1 MVSSAAKRARKKK
14 LAHERQDRE
23 LLRPT
28 RQMDPADLSDPEMEQ
43 ADDEVRFA
51 PRGQSVEQMPATP
64 ATVQA
69 DNKCEYL
76 DIVNMIKTL
85 NGAIAA
91 ISRDTTCI
99 QRAYEQLRS
108 ENVARDKTLA
118 DLSEIVREYGLA
130 STNRRPQPVLQEDVV
145 DRDGNL
151 RGADIE
157 ITWDDNETF
166 LHGVRVV
173 RPDSSIQPGMRPAM
187 STPHQPIGGRD
198 RDDIP
203 STVRQQT
210 RPMMS
215 TPYHSTEGQDHRDL
229 GTSSVRPL
237 APEMIMGTP
246 EVDNQMRRPPTENRQ
261 GYRPA
266 APIQRFNNKSLNW
279 PAWFRHFRAV
289 ADVHGWSKDQRA
301 LQLVSYL
308 DETAMNVAQ
317 ELGDADLY
325 NYDVLVKLLSDR
337 FDPASRVSA
346 CRSRF
351 HGRSRG
357 HHEDADT
364 FTDALAELCRV
375 GYPQSL
381 AELRQELIAEQF
393 VRGQSDPELKSL
405 WVVIRTQKDRKLQT
419 LIEVYTD
426 FSSLSTSSHLH
437 RPAEQTFA
445 VHQSGETPYLEDE
458 YNFEEMFAVGDRP
471 PWTNRRLPE
480 TSGVPTL
487 QQMFALAQRM
497 GYEMRPISRQTDA
510 PRHQSGGRPPVG
522 QDRGFRSQP
531 RTGCDYSKF
540 CCFSC
545 GQFGHMQARCPK
557 PDASLPYKPAGWF
570 LQAESNG
577 QRDERNRTE
586 NSP

>member
-1 MVSSAAKRARKKK
+1 MWSKCQR
-14 LAHERQDRE
+14 RQR
-23 LLRPT
+23 L
-28 RQMDPADLSDPEMEQ
+28 Q
-43 ADDEVRFA
+43 AD
-51 PRGQSVEQMPATP
+51 T
-64 ATVQA
+64 
-69 DNKCEYL
+69 KCEYL

-91 ISRDTTCI
+91 ISRDTTSI

-108 ENVARDKTLA
+108 ENVARDKALT
-118 DLSEIVREYGLA
+118 DLSEIVREYGI
-130 STNRRPQPVLQEDVV
+130 TPINRRPQPALREDVM
-145 DRDGNL
+145 DGDGNL
-151 RGADIE
+151 RGADIG
-157 ITWDDNETF
+157 ITWEGNETF

-173 RPDSSIQPGMRPAM
+173 GPDPSRRPGMRPAM
-187 STPHQPIGGRD
+187 STPHQPIEGRD
-198 RDDIP
+198 RDDLL
-203 STVRQQT
+203 STVHQQT
-210 RPMMS
+210 RPVMS
-215 TPYHSTEGQDHRDL
+215 TPYRPTVGQDRDL
-229 GTSSVRPL
+229 GTSSVRP
-237 APEMIMGTP
+237 
-246 EVDNQMRRPPTENRQ
+246 PTETRQ

-325 NYDVLVKLLSDR
+325 NYDVLVKLLSER

-346 CRSRF
+346 SRSRF
-351 HGRSRG
+351 HGRSRR

-364 FTDALAELCRV
+364 FADALAELCRV
-375 GYPQSL
+375 GYPQSP

-393 VRGQSDPELKSL
+393 VRGQSDPELNKYS

-419 LIEVYTD
+419 LIEVCTD
-426 FSSLSTSSHLH
+426 FSSLSSPSHLH

-445 VHQSGETPYLEDE
+445 VHQSSETPYLEDD
-458 YNFEEMFAVGDRP
+458 YNSEEMFAVGDRP
-471 PWTNRRLPE
+471 PWTNRRPPE

-510 PRHQSGGRPPVG
+510 PRQQFGGRPPVG

-531 RTGCDYSKF
+531 QTGRDYSKF
-540 CCFSC
+540 RCFSC

-570 LQAESNG
+570 LQSE
-577 QRDERNRTE
+577 RTE
-586 NSP
+586 R

>member
-1 MVSSAAKRARKKK
+1 MSSAAKWAKRKR

-23 LLRPT
+23 LFRPT
-28 RQMDPADLSDPEMEQ
+28 RQMDPVDLSDPDTEQ
-43 ADDEVRFA
+43 DDGEVRFA

-64 ATVQA
+64 AAAQA
-69 DNKCEYL
+69 TTDC

-91 ISRDTTCI
+91 VSRDTARI
-99 QRAYEQLRS
+99 QKAYEQLR
-108 ENVARDKTLA
+108 EDNVARDRALT
-118 DLSEIVREYGLA
+118 DLSEIVKEYGLA
-130 STNRRPQPVLQEDVV
+130 PTHMRPQPVLREDVV
-145 DRDGNL
+145 DGEGNL
-151 RGADIE
+151 RAADIG
-157 ITWDDNETF
+157 ITWENNETF

-173 RPDSSIQPGMRPAM
+173 GPGPPRQPGMRPAM
-187 STPHQPIGGRD
+187 STPHQPTGGRD
-198 RDDIP
+198 RDDLP
-203 STVRQQT
+203 STVRQLT
-210 RPMMS
+210 RPVMS
-215 TPYHSTEGQDHRDL
+215 TPYRPTGGQDRDL
-229 GTSSVRPL
+229 RTSSARPL
-237 APEMIMGTP
+237 TSEIIVVTP
-246 EVDNQMRRPPTENRQ
+246 EVDNQIRRPPTETRQ

-346 CRSRF
+346 FRSRF
-351 HGRSRG
+351 HSRSRH

-364 FTDALAELCRV
+364 FADALAELCRV
-375 GYPQSL
+375 GYPQSP

-393 VRGQSDPELKSL
+393 VRGQSDPELKKYL
-405 WVVIRTQKDRKLQT
+405 WVVIRTQKDKKLQT
-419 LIEVYTD
+419 LIEVCTD

-445 VHQSGETPYLEDE
+445 VHHQRETPYSEDDGDS
-458 YNFEEMFAVGDRP
+458 EEMFAVGDRP
-471 PWTNRRLPE
+471 PWTNRRPPD
-480 TSGVPTL
+480 TSGVSTL

-510 PRHQSGGRPPVG
+510 PRQQPGGRSPVG

-531 RTGCDYSKF
+531 RSGRDYSKF
-540 CCFSC
+540 RCFSC
-545 GQFGHMQARCPK
+545 GQFGHMQSRCPK
-557 PDASLPYKPAGWF
+557 PDASLPFKPAGWF
-570 LQAESNG
+570 LQSEGNG
-577 QRDERNRTE
+577 QRDGINQTE

>member
-23 LLRPT
+23 LLRTT
-28 RQMDPADLSDPEMEQ
+28 RQMDPADLTDPEMEQ
-43 ADDEVRFA
+43 ADDEIRFA

-64 ATVQA
+64 KTAQATTG
-69 DNKCEYL
+69 CMEE

-91 ISRDTTCI
+91 ISRDTACI
-99 QRAYEQLRS
+99 QKAYEQLRA

-118 DLSEIVREYGLA
+118 DLAEIVKEYGLTSA
-130 STNRRPQPVLQEDVV
+130 NRRPQPVLREDVV

-151 RGADIE
+151 RGADIG

-173 RPDSSIQPGMRPAM
+173 RPDSSLQPRMRPAV
-187 STPHQPIGGRD
+187 STPHQPID
-198 RDDIP
+198 RRHHDDYP
-203 STVRQQT
+203 STVHQQT
-210 RPMMS
+210 RPVMS
-215 TPYHSTEGQDHRDL
+215 TPYRPTGGQDRDL
-229 GTSSVRPL
+229 GTPSARPL
-237 APEMIMGTP
+237 ASDMIAVTP
-246 EVDNQMRRPPTENRQ
+246 DVDVPMRRPPTDTRQ

-266 APIQRFNNKSLNW
+266 APIQRFNNKALNW

-317 ELGDADLY
+317 DLGDADLY

-346 CRSRF
+346 SRSRF
-351 HGRSRG
+351 HGRSRR

-364 FTDALAELCRV
+364 FADALAELCRV
-375 GYPQSL
+375 GYPQSP

-393 VRGQSDPELKSL
+393 VRGQSDPELKKYL

-419 LIEVYTD
+419 LIEVCTD

-445 VHQSGETPYLEDE
+445 VHQSDETSYMENE
-458 YNFEEMFAVGDRP
+458 YNSEEMFAVGDRP

-480 TSGVPTL
+480 TPGVPTL

-510 PRHQSGGRPPVG
+510 PRQQSGGRPPVG
-522 QDRGFRSQP
+522 QYRGFRPQP
-531 RTGCDYSKF
+531 RTGRDYSKF
-540 CCFSC
+540 RCFSC

-570 LQAESNG
+570 LQSEGNG
-577 QRDERNRTE
+577 
-586 NSP
+586 